1 MIKNCIVCG
10 KEFTAQRTTKKY
22 CSRSC
27 ENRYHA
33 IRKKEIEAA
42 AIQGVDLTVKKCLIC
57 ESEFKPKDKNANQRT
72 CCYKCM
78 PEGVQLQRSGFLDLL
93 RKKYGGKCQRCG
105 YSAYL
110 GALDFHHIEQEDKDF
125 TIGNRD
131 FRLAECVNEAKKC
144 VLICTNCHREIHAGL
159 WNIEEIL
166 SREEEVNLEFD
177 FDK

>member
-1 MIKNCIVCG
+1 MVKNCIVCG
-10 KEFTAQRTTKKY
+10 KEFTAQRTTKRY

-78 PEGVQLQRSGFLDLL
+78 PEGIQLQRSGFLDLL

-105 YSAYL
+105 YSTYL
-110 GALDFHHIEQEDKDF
+110 GALDFHHIEQEDKNF